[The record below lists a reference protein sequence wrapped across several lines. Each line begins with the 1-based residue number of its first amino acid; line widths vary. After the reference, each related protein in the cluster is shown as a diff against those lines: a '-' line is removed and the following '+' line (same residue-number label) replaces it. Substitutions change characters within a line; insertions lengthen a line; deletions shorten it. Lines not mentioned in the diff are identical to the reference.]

1 MQNIEE
7 KLLSYAGKVEHF
19 LSQSISTD
27 DKDLLSLYASMRYS
41 VMAGGKRIRPFLV
54 LTVSKMFGGKEE
66 NAIYL
71 AAALEMVH
79 TYSLIHDDLPCMDD
93 DDLRRGKPTNHKIY
107 GEAVATLAGD
117 ALLTGA
123 FELIAA
129 SGLSDKA
136 VRMAVLTL
144 ASAAGADGMVGGQV
158 MDLSSSEQKEQ
169 DFNRLIKMH
178 SLKTGALIAAA
189 VKLGLLAAENE
200 KEADRHA
207 LTSYARYLGLA
218 FQIVD
223 DVLDVL
229 GDEEEMGKQTGKDKE
244 AGKTTFLHYFS
255 PEEAMQYAKD
265 LTDLAKGCVKDYEN
279 AQTLTQLADYLL
291 ERKK

>member
-1 MQNIEE
+1 MNTIEE

-19 LSQSISTD
+19 LSQSVSTD

-54 LTVSKMFGGKEE
+54 LSVAKMLGGREE

-136 VRMAVLTL
+136 VRHAVLTL
-144 ASAAGADGMVGGQV
+144 ASAAGADGMVGGQI
-158 MDLSSSEQKEQ
+158 MDLSSSEEDE

-178 SLKTGALIAAA
+178 SLKTGALMVAA
-189 VKLGLLAAENE
+189 VKLGLLCAEGAT
-200 KEADRHA
+200 EADA
-207 LTSYARYLGLA
+207 TAFTAYARYLGLA

-223 DVLDVL
+223 DVLDVV
-229 GDEEEMGKQTGKDKE
+229 GDEAELGKSVGKDKE
-244 AGKTTFLHYFS
+244 AGKKTFLHYLS
-255 PEEAMQYAKD
+255 PEEAMQYA
-265 LTDLAKGCVKDYEN
+265 TEITERAKASIAGYPANE
-279 AQTLTQLADYLL
+279 TLTELADYLL
-291 ERKK
+291 KRQK

>member
-1 MQNIEE
+1 MTKIEE

-19 LSQSISTD
+19 LSQSVSTD
-27 DKDLLSLYASMRYS
+27 DKELLPLYASMRYS

-54 LTVSKMFGGKEE
+54 LAVSKMFGGKEE

-93 DDLRRGKPTNHKIY
+93 DDMRRGKPTNHKIY
-107 GEAVATLAGD
+107 GEATATLAGD

-136 VRMAVLTL
+136 VRYAILTL
-144 ASAAGADGMVGGQV
+144 ASAAGADGMVGGQI
-158 MDLSSSEQKEQ
+158 MDLSSSEEED

-178 SLKTGALIAAA
+178 SLKTGALMVAA
-189 VKLGLLAAENE
+189 VKLGLLATEAPSE
-200 KEADRHA
+200 KDAAA
-207 LTSYARYLGLA
+207 LSAYARYIGLA

-223 DVLDVL
+223 DVLDVT
-229 GDEEEMGKQTGKDKE
+229 GDEAELGKATGKDEK
-244 AGKTTFLHYFS
+244 AGKKTFLHYFS
-255 PEEAMQYAKD
+255 VEEAMQYAYE
-265 LTDLAKGCVKDYEN
+265 LTERAKAEILAYEGN
-279 AQTLTQLADYLL
+279 ETLVELADFLL
-291 ERKK
+291 NRQK

>member
-1 MQNIEE
+1 MSKIEE

-19 LSQSISTD
+19 LSQSVSTD

-54 LTVSKMFGGKEE
+54 LSVAKMFGGKEE

-93 DDLRRGKPTNHKIY
+93 DDMRRGKPTNHKIY

-136 VRMAVLTL
+136 VRYAILTL
-144 ASAAGADGMVGGQV
+144 ASAAGADGMVGGQI
-158 MDLSSSEQKEQ
+158 MDLSSSEEED

-178 SLKTGALIAAA
+178 SLKTGALMVAA
-189 VKLGLLAAENE
+189 VKLGLLTADSPSERDAA
-200 KEADRHA
+200 A
-207 LTSYARYLGLA
+207 LSAYARYIGLA

-223 DVLDVL
+223 DVLDVT
-229 GDEEEMGKQTGKDKE
+229 GDEEALGKATGKDEE
-244 AGKTTFLHYFS
+244 AGKKTFLHYFS
-255 PEEAMQYAKD
+255 VEEAMQYAFE
-265 LTDLAKGCVKDYEN
+265 LTERAKAEILAYEGN
-279 AQTLTQLADYLL
+279 ETLLELADFLL
-291 ERKK
+291 NRQK